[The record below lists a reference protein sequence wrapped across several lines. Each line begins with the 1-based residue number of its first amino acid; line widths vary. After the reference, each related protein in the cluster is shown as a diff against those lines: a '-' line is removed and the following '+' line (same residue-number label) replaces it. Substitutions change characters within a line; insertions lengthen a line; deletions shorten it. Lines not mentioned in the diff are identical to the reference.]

1 MGSNLYENIKALR
14 LARGWSQQQLAEIVG
29 YGDRS
34 SIAKIESGKVDLSR
48 SKIADFAKA
57 FDVTPAY
64 LMGWSN
70 QAKPTRYTAANVDM
84 LTEYPDELT
93 AAEFLVL
100 GYELEYYKDGIY
112 LVTDVRTSETY
123 HISKDDFEP
132 GEKSPQQRA
141 IEISQKLQKGKQELQ
156 DALYR
161 LYQKAD
167 QRDQMLVRQ
176 ILSRYGDDLD
186 CLENKKSA
194 PDGTET

>member
-1 MGSNLYENIKALR
+1 MTTGQRMKIRRKELGLS
-14 LARGWSQQQLAEIVG
+14 AEIVAARLG
-29 YGDRS
+29 VSPATIYRYENGDIDKFPGDRLAP
-34 SIAKIESGKVDLSR
+34 IARVLN
-48 SKIADFAKA
+48 
-57 FDVTPAY
+57 TNPAY
-64 LMGWSN
+64 LMGWTDY
-70 QAKPTRYTAANVDM
+70 AGPIRYSAANASM
-84 LTEYPDELT
+84 LNEYPDELT
-93 AAEFLVL
+93 AAEFLRF

-112 LVTDVRTSETY
+112 QATDVRTSETY
-123 HISKDDFEP
+123 YISKEDFEP

-141 IEISQKLQKGKQELQ
+141 TEILQELQKGKQELQ

>member
-1 MGSNLYENIKALR
+1 MDKGSRIKSAREAKNLTQEALGTLCGTTKQTIFKYENNIVTNIPTDR
-14 LARGWSQQQLAEIVG
+14 LEKMAEI
-29 YGDRS
+29 
-34 SIAKIESGKVDLSR
+34 L
-48 SKIADFAKA
+48 
-57 FDVTPAY
+57 DVSPAY

-70 QAKPTRYTAANVDM
+70 QTKPTRYTAANVDM

-112 LVTDVRTSETY
+112 RATDVRTSETY
-123 HISKDDFEP
+123 YISKEDFEP
-132 GEKSPQQRA
+132 GEKSPQRRA
-141 IEISQKLQKGKQELQ
+141 MEISQKLQKGKQELQ